1 MTGCFIYI
9 ESNNAL
15 GIRNTCHSSCFTA
28 HQTKTI
34 PADINLSQI
43 QEADSR
49 ITVALLPNK

>member
-43 QEADSR
+43 QEAESR